1 MQGNRWLKDHGPKY
15 GEISDHVPDPIG
27 IANIISS
34 YEVYQRQVHGDGDAK
49 DSYGLLSEH
58 SHPNSACFLPYC
70 EYRGAEVRFIS
81 PSSDLSLVGEERCLI
96 DLLMFLEQLLKLG
109 KERIV
114 RKQLIAILERIAEP
128 APKSSENK

>member
-1 MQGNRWLKDHGPKY
+1 MQRNRWLKDHGPKY
-15 GEISDHVPDPIG
+15 GQIDDDVPDPLG
-27 IANIISS
+27 VANIISS

-81 PSSDLSLVGEERCLI
+81 PSSDSSLVGEERCLI
-96 DLLMFLEQLLKLG
+96 DLLMFIEQLLKLG
-109 KERIV
+109 KERVV
-114 RKQLIAILERIAEP
+114 RKQLIATLERIAEL
-128 APKSSENK
+128 ARKKIEK